1 LSFDEKQWLIARI
14 DNLHNLQ
21 LQSFKMMEDRYDKL
35 YKATLSEE
43 RIYRNYGL
51 STVGIIMTILLGALS
66 ANPTAAS
73 QLYFYIL
80 LDLVSGLSIFLM
92 FEIWI
97 RFTMGI
103 YESIDES
110 VARAEVN
117 ITHSAGFFSKQV
129 LDPSKIES
137 AYLKNYFNF
146 IIVVSASSFIDFLN
160 PLQKISDTRLL
171 KEELKK
177 DTRESIEHLKELIE
191 KGQTIYNS
199 LETEGLPQK
208 LLKDVESQFRK
219 R

>member
-1 LSFDEKQWLIARI
+1 MKKNIILELSFDEKQWLIARI

-117 ITHSAGFFSKQV
+117 ITHSVGFFKV
-129 LDPSKIES
+129 VIRLPSKIE
-137 AYLKNYFNF
+137 
-146 IIVVSASSFIDFLN
+146 I
-160 PLQKISDTRLL
+160 LL
-171 KEELKK
+171 
-177 DTRESIEHLKELIE
+177 I
-191 KGQTIYNS
+191 
-199 LETEGLPQK
+199 
-208 LLKDVESQFRK
+208 
-219 R
+219 

>member
-1 LSFDEKQWLIARI
+1 MSFDEKQWLIARI